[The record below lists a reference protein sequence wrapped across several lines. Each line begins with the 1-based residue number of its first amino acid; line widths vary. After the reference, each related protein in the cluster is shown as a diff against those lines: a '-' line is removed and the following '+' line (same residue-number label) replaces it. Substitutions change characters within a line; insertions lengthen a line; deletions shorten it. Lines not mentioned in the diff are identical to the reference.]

1 MTSLEALPQDIFN
14 RIALA
19 LDVTD
24 LAALAL
30 TSRRLCSM
38 ARDDELWLERV
49 AADFGD
55 RALVVSLLAEAGV
68 DIAELAD
75 CSPDLVPWR
84 PALVPNCRGKA
95 GMQCYRD
102 RLARAFPASD
112 DERLARAKHGES
124 EIDQVKQ
131 LLRDGPPA
139 DDVLCEA
146 AFRLLRVQEWFP
158 TSAECYY
165 LWALICFMRNALF
178 PALQLLDI
186 GQAVNS
192 DFGPLHELRAEVQAT
207 VDGVFGSGN
216 ETPLL
221 NPTCS
226 EPSSQLTA
234 ALAAIFR
241 RFDCDRDGVL
251 SAKELGALIRVTN
264 GQPVPP
270 AAISQIIHTFGGPI
284 QTHNSRKVAGWDLR
298 SLCSFYVA
306 QSLQDPQETRQDLE
320 KFGFDPQSLKKR

>member
-1 MTSLEALPQDIFN
+1 MSLEALPQEIFN

-19 LDVTD
+19 LDVAD

-30 TSRRLCSM
+30 TSRRLCTM

-55 RALVVSLLAEAGV
+55 RGLVVGLLAEAGI

-75 CSPDLVPWR
+75 SSPDLVPWR
-84 PALVPNCRGKA
+84 PALAPSTCGIA

-102 RLARAFPASD
+102 RLARAFPASE
-112 DERLARAKHGES
+112 DERLARVKHGES
-124 EIDQVKQ
+124 EIDQIKQ
-131 LLRDGPPA
+131 QLRDGPPA

-146 AFRLLRVQEWFP
+146 AFRLLKIQELFP
-158 TSAECYY
+158 ASAECYY
-165 LWALICFMRNALF
+165 LWALICYMRNALF

-192 DFGPLHELRAEVQAT
+192 NFDPIRELRAEVQAT
-207 VDGVFGSGN
+207 ADGVFGSGG
-216 ETPLL
+216 EAPLL
-221 NPTCS
+221 DTTCS
-226 EPSSQLTA
+226 EPSPQLAA

-241 RFDCDRDGVL
+241 RFDCDCDGVL
-251 SAKELGALIRVTN
+251 NAKELGALVRVSN
-264 GQPVPP
+264 GQSIPP
-270 AAISQIIHTFGGPI
+270 AAVSQIIHAFGGSVP
-284 QTHNSRKVAGWDLR
+284 TRNGRKVSGWDLR

-306 QSLQDPQETRQDLE
+306 QSMQDPQETRQDLA
-320 KFGFDPQSLKKR
+320 KLGFDPQFLTKR